1 MVGILLNP
9 QPSIHTRNVAYPRL
23 RGGLGCSPH
32 ERRVATIVL
41 RMFDLLASQHRLAS
55 KYRNLLRIGA
65 LLHDAGRP
73 LDPPNHH
80 VRGAELILRD
90 TRLALSQRH
99 RRATAYLVR
108 YHRGDPTDVDNLLQ
122 PDDPRGRMRVLLGL
136 LRAAD
141 ALDSR
146 HLAASAIVIRLK
158 GDRVRI
164 ECLVEGDLDEARRRF
179 DRPGKF
185 KLLRKTLGLRVEVRV
200 RQALA

>member
-1 MVGILLNP
+1 MVWVAMVGILLNA
-9 QPSIHTRNVAYPRL
+9 QPSIQTPTPTYPRL
-23 RGGLGCSPH
+23 RGKLGCSPH
-32 ERRVATIVL
+32 ERRVATIAL
-41 RMFDLLASQHRLAS
+41 RMFDLLAGQHRLGP

-65 LLHDAGRP
+65 LLHDAARP

-80 VRGAELILRD
+80 VRGAELVLRD
-90 TRLALSQRH
+90 TRLPLPQRH
-99 RRATAYLVR
+99 RRAVAYLVR
-108 YHRGDPTDVDNLLQ
+108 YHRGN
-122 PDDPRGRMRVLLGL
+122 PDDAPRNLRVILGL

-158 GDRVRI
+158 GDRLRI

-185 KLLRKTLGLRVEVRV
+185 KLLRKALGLRVEVRV
-200 RQALA
+200 RQAIA